1 MQTISAQLL
10 GEIIFHK
17 RHQWLKPYFQ
27 QIERKPPAKEK
38 LPANEI
44 LASKDIFVSNENLEE
59 EMQIFF
65 PLTPKFFPSAPNQPD
80 PTFTAGTGTGTFLI
94 DTID

>member
-1 MQTISAQLL
+1 MYSTAQ
-10 GEIIFHK
+10 
-17 RHQWLKPYFQ
+17 
-27 QIERKPPAKEK
+27 EK
-38 LPANEI
+38 LSANEI
-44 LASKDIFVSNENLEE
+44 FAANDIFVSNKNVEE

-94 DTID
+94 DTIE